1 MTKLLKALV
10 LMAFCFLHFLKGFA
24 FRLAHGRPDEKQR
37 DEGSQ
42 TIKPVSTGKADR
54 R

>member
-1 MTKLLKALV
+1 VTKLLKVLV
-10 LMAFCFLHFLKGFA
+10 FMAFCFLHFLKGFA

-37 DEGSQ
+37 DDGSE
-42 TIKPVSTGKADR
+42 TIKPVSNGKADR